1 MKNRLLSSMMLLLLH
16 YFSFSQSTTIQ
27 PLPPQADAFYD
38 KAMPQART
46 EIKSW
51 VIKTAVQWKTKPADE
66 PMLRNTAKNQFP
78 EMKTV
83 DIDALVVLVMTKCAN
98 DEERD
103 LKEQIEEL
111 KKITDQQASQR
122 QRSSI
127 SGMQDRRS
135 KFIVAVSNNMK
146 KVLPVQESIIQSFRQ
161 G

>member
-1 MKNRLLSSMMLLLLH
+1 MKNRLLLTPILLLFS

-27 PLPPQADAFYD
+27 PIPPQAEAFYE

-66 PMLRNTAKNQFP
+66 PLLRNTAKNQFP
-78 EMKTV
+78 EMKST

-122 QRSSI
+122 QRSTI
-127 SGMQDRRS
+127 SNMQDRRT
-135 KFIVAVSNNMK
+135 KFIVAVTNNMK
-146 KVLPVQESIIQSFRQ
+146 KVSPVEESIIHSFRQ